1 MAQAKLELADI
12 FRRHGEA
19 WRAANAGHISRRQQ
33 RVMKAIE
40 TCRTAALGGHV
51 EHCQNCA
58 HTRISYNSCR
68 DRSCPKCQGSMS
80 AAWLTTREAELL
92 PVQYFHIVFTLPT
105 AIEAMAYQNKD
116 RMYGLLFKAASQCLL
131 TLAANR
137 KWLGAEIGITAVMHS
152 WGGNMQHHPH
162 LHCLVPGGGIAR
174 DGKSWVSCRS
184 TFLPHEVLAKS
195 FRRLFLN
202 GLVAAFEAGA
212 LRFFG
217 DLSELNDARMFS
229 RRLQSLRATKW
240 VVHSKPASAG
250 PRPILAYLARH
261 TQAIVNSRLVDLDD
275 THVAFICKS
284 HQGKGGHDRSI
295 MRLEI
300 TEFIRRFLLH
310 VLPTGFR
317 RVRHYGLLANAHRA
331 AKLAQCRRLLAA
343 REGPDGA
350 HRSEIKQTV
359 RSTPD
364 PPGCP
369 CCGGS
374 MRMNEALPVQTT
386 RPYPVRRPDAL

>member
-1 MAQAKLELADI
+1 MAKLELADI
-12 FRRHGEA
+12 FRRQGEA
-19 WRAANAGHISRRQQ
+19 WRAANAGHISRQQQ

-51 EHCQNCA
+51 ERCQNCA

-68 DRSCPKCQGSMS
+68 DRSCPKCQGSTA
-80 AAWLTTREAELL
+80 AAWLATRETELL

-105 AIEAMAYQNKD
+105 AIEAMAYQNKRKIYD
-116 RMYGLLFKAASQCLL
+116 LLFKAASQSLL
-131 TLAANR
+131 TLADNR
-137 KWLGAEIGITAVMHS
+137 KWLGAEIGITAVLHS
-152 WGGNMQHHPH
+152 WGGNLQHHPH

-174 DGKSWVSCRS
+174 DGRSWVSCGS

-202 GLVAAFEAGA
+202 GLIAAFEAGE
-212 LRFFG
+212 LQFFG
-217 DLSELNDARMFS
+217 DLSELNDARTLS
-229 RRLQSLRATKW
+229 RRLRSLRTTKW
-240 VVHSKPASAG
+240 VVHSKPACAG

-275 THVAFICKS
+275 THVAFICKN
-284 HQGKGGHDRSI
+284 HQGNGGHDGSI

-300 TEFIRRFLLH
+300 SEFIRRFLLH
-310 VLPTGFR
+310 VLPAGFR

-343 REGPDGA
+343 RGVSDGA
-350 HRSEIKQTV
+350 DRSDITQMV
-359 RSTPD
+359 RSALEPS
-364 PPGCP
+364 GCP
-369 CCGGS
+369 CCGAS
-374 MRMNEALPVQTT
+374 MRMIEALPLQTV